1 MLSKHTLVTERLC
14 ILNASSMLLLCMSLG
29 NISEGFALENY
40 AIAEEF

>member
-1 MLSKHTLVTERLC
+1 MLSKHTLVTEK
-14 ILNASSMLLLCMSLG
+14 LNASSMLLLCMCLG